1 MTKPTLMTVFLVGL
15 ALTVV
20 VAYAAPYIVALL
32 DGISKANYY
41 TCTAMNRTVSQMQL
55 AGNIGNVTVYYCL
68 PQNPAL
74 NAIATPIVS
83 LLGILANLLLRW
95 EVWAMLVGLGLI
107 VYSYEQMK
115 NAS

>member
-1 MTKPTLMTVFLVGL
+1 MTVFLVGL
-15 ALTVV
+15 ALTVM
-20 VAYAAPYIVALL
+20 VAYVAPFIITIL
-32 DGISKANYY
+32 DSISKANYY
-41 TCTAMNRTVSQMQL
+41 TCTAMNKTVSRMQL

-68 PQNPAL
+68 PENPAL
-74 NAIATPIVS
+74 KAIATPIVA

-115 NAS
+115 AKSAYAS

>member
-1 MTKPTLMTVFLVGL
+1 MTVFLIGL
-15 ALTVV
+15 GLTV
-20 VAYAAPYIVALL
+20 ALAFAAPYIVTIL

-41 TCTAMNRTVSQMQL
+41 TCAAMKRPVSQMQL
-55 AGNIGNVTVYYCL
+55 TGNIGNVTVYYCL

-83 LLGILANLLLRW
+83 LLGILASLLLRW
-95 EVWAMLVGLGLI
+95 EVWAMLVGLWLI